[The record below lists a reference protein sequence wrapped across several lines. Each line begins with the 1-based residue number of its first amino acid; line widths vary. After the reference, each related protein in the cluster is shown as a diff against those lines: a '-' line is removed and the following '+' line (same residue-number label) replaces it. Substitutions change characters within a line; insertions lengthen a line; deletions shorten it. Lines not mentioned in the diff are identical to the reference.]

1 MIYKYKEGMIV
12 KMTDDAYIMR
22 STLEFL
28 GQEGVIMPTSNP
40 REKYVK
46 VKFNKKVR
54 NRDWWWV
61 PVDDLEPPNIPTW
74 EV

>member
-1 MIYKYKEGMIV
+1 MRYYQGMIV
-12 KMTDDAYIMR
+12 RMTDDYGVLK
-22 STLEFL
+22 STTEFL
-28 GQEGVIMPTSNP
+28 GQEGIVMDMPNP
-40 REKYVK
+40 REDYVK

-61 PVDDLEPPNIPTW
+61 PKSDLEPPNRQTW